1 MSRSAAITAEVR
13 KVLKEKDVALADR
26 VEVDIIDLLGGGRL
40 EIVAVGEFPK
50 SDDDEGVM
58 PTQKELEAINEI
70 LVRTY
75 GDSLDT
81 QYGGKTG
88 RIIAPPIVKYRTI
101 PAKKIMLFTIGE
113 PEYNFNPD
121 GESLTIFRNLINEAM
136 RRAGS
141 TMSMA
146 VGGAEPKK

>member
-1 MSRSAAITAEVR
+1 MSRSVAITAEVR
-13 KVLKEKDVALADR
+13 KVLKEKDVAIADH
-26 VEVDIIDLLGGGRL
+26 VEIDIVDLQGGGRL

-50 SDDDEGVM
+50 SDDDKGVL
-58 PTQKELEAINEI
+58 PTQEELQEINDI
-70 LVRTY
+70 LSRVF

-101 PAKKIMLFTIGE
+101 PAKKIMLFSIGDVE
-113 PEYNFNPD
+113 HGYLPD
-121 GESLTIFRNLINEAM
+121 TESLTIFRNLINEAM

-141 TMSMA
+141 TMTMA
-146 VGGAEPKK
+146 ISGAEPPK